1 MSSFL
6 SGKQRLQAVAL
17 ILCLTAQTFAFTACR
32 PVADS
37 QSAGREL
44 APIAV
49 PGGYYEY
56 RSRHMES
63 ISAGG
68 RAGDVIISGADGSAG
83 EQAVT
88 RILRAEDDGAYL
100 LWENEEGEVSW
111 DFTIQDAGFY
121 YIWIRY
127 KGAGSRFTE
136 AVRKVVIDGETP
148 YDELESVS
156 FSKAFAN
163 AAAQPAYDNRGNQL
177 RPAQVLADVWQEGL
191 LYAED
196 GLVAEP
202 LGVYLEKGSHTFTF
216 IGFREPIAIAEI
228 RLRMDIQPQS
238 YEEYLASVQEQAT
251 GGVPSEIRV
260 QGEAAKLKSSPSFFP
275 IAARDNCYTEPF
287 SLDETVFNAIGGESW
302 NLSGQWIEWEFT
314 VREAGYYKL
323 GIRCKQ
329 DYYDGMAVARDI
341 ELDGRML
348 FTELRG
354 FSIDY
359 KTGWQLA
366 RIQRDGEDC
375 LIYLTPGVH
384 TLRLT
389 ARLHKTST
397 VLHNLQ
403 AITQDMLALYEQ
415 IVMVTGVSPD
425 TLRDYE
431 LPKRIPGLLASM
443 ETCADRL
450 DELAAH
456 LNAASGGSMSDAHTM
471 ESISERMRLMIDD
484 PSRIAGK
491 LYDYR
496 DSIMQ
501 LSSSILVLSR
511 SALCVDYISFTPE
524 DSAFPRVNPSFT
536 EQLASDARAFAL
548 SFFKDYNSIG
558 NAYNAMDSIT
568 VWAMVGR
575 DQADELKVLIDSGF
589 TPETKINVNL
599 NIISSESVLL
609 YSAIS
614 GNPPDAALGI
624 SGGAPVDYGLRG
636 AAMDLTAFDDYRQVV
651 ERFSPAA
658 MTPFEYGESVYALP
672 YTFAFP
678 VMFYRTDVFEELG
691 LEPPQTWEETRT
703 VIQALQENN
712 LTAGLMGTY
721 DAASGLLGLTILN
734 SMFFQNG
741 AAYYNDSKTRCLLDS
756 PEALS
761 AFESYTDWFSLFSLP
776 EEYDAYTRF
785 RLGEMPLFIADFTQ
799 YNTLSVSAPEIKGLW
814 KMAPIPGT
822 ALGDGRINA
831 AVSSVSTASVIMERT
846 EKADAAW
853 KFLKWWTSAETQTR
867 YSVNIEALLGA
878 GGRYNSA
885 TVEALEGLDWRQ
897 EDLETIALGI
907 EKAVGV
913 PYIPGSYFTS
923 RHLSNAFWEVITLGR
938 VPRTSLLKYVD
949 QINAEILKK
958 RAEFGLSAE

>member
-1 MSSFL
+1 
-6 SGKQRLQAVAL
+6 
-17 ILCLTAQTFAFTACR
+17 
-32 PVADS
+32 
-37 QSAGREL
+37 
-44 APIAV
+44 
-49 PGGYYEY
+49 
-56 RSRHMES
+56 
-63 ISAGG
+63 
-68 RAGDVIISGADGSAG
+68 
-83 EQAVT
+83 
-88 RILRAEDDGAYL
+88 
-100 LWENEEGEVSW
+100 
-111 DFTIQDAGFY
+111 
-121 YIWIRY
+121 
-127 KGAGSRFTE
+127 
-136 AVRKVVIDGETP
+136 
-148 YDELESVS
+148 
-156 FSKAFAN
+156 
-163 AAAQPAYDNRGNQL
+163 
-177 RPAQVLADVWQEGL
+177 
-191 LYAED
+191 
-196 GLVAEP
+196 
-202 LGVYLEKGSHTFTF
+202 
-216 IGFREPIAIAEI
+216 
-228 RLRMDIQPQS
+228 
-238 YEEYLASVQEQAT
+238 
-251 GGVPSEIRV
+251 
-260 QGEAAKLKSSPSFFP
+260 
-275 IAARDNCYTEPF
+275 
-287 SLDETVFNAIGGESW
+287 
-302 NLSGQWIEWEFT
+302 
-314 VREAGYYKL
+314 
-323 GIRCKQ
+323 
-329 DYYDGMAVARDI
+329 
-341 ELDGRML
+341 
-348 FTELRG
+348 
-354 FSIDY
+354 
-359 KTGWQLA
+359 
-366 RIQRDGEDC
+366 
-375 LIYLTPGVH
+375 
-384 TLRLT
+384 
-389 ARLHKTST
+389 
-397 VLHNLQ
+397 
-403 AITQDMLALYEQ
+403 MLALYEQ

-913 PYIPGSYFTS
+913 PYIPGSYFHLPPFEQRVLGSNHTGAGAADLPAEICGSNQRGNFEKTCRIRPFGGIGGYGMRKVKRRSLLADIRTNPVSYLMMTPFLALFFLFVVLPVAASVCLSFTYYNMIQPPRFIFLENYRRLFFEDDVFRTAFKNTMIFAAITGPVSYFACLIFAWLLNELRPRVRAVATTLFYIPSMTS
-923 RHLSNAFWEVITLGR
+923 GVFIWRYVFANDARGLLNGWLMKLGFLDQPVLWLKDPKYTLGVIIIVQLWMSLGVGFLVFIAGLQGIDRSLYESAAIDGIRNRWQELYYITL
-938 VPRTSLLKYVD
+938 PEMKPQL
-949 QINAEILKK
+949 I
-958 RAEFGLSAE
+958 FGAVLQVANSFAVCDLSAQLAGNPSPMYSAHTLVLHMQDYGSVRYEMGYAMAVAVILFVFTAGLTRIVMRFAEKG